1 MKWTDLRE
9 WETQVSSAFWLG
21 SLLGGFIFGIGMSM
35 SGGCATGSLWRAGE
49 GHVKL
54 WVAVAA
60 FALSGSLFRGWMV
73 DSGIINRLG
82 EPLFL
87 PDVIG
92 FKMALISVIAVMCL
106 WYLLATWNEVKGKLV
121 IV

>member
-1 MKWTDLRE
+1 M
-9 WETQVSSAFWLG
+9 G

-49 GHVKL
+49 GHIKL
-54 WVAVAA
+54 WVAVIA
-60 FALSGSLFRGWMV
+60 FGLSGSLFRGWLA
-73 DSGIINRLG
+73 DSGMINRLG

-87 PDVIG
+87 PDIIG
-92 FKMALISVIAVMCL
+92 FKMALISVIAIMCL